1 MKIRENY
8 TCPLEIVHDIMKG
21 KWKTILLF
29 QLSGGGRSLSQLE
42 REIKGISQ
50 KMLLQQLGE
59 LQEYGLVEKHAFPG
73 YPLRVEYTLT
83 AGRGAKMME
92 AIRIMQEIG
101 TGYLAERAAADP
113 PDPDGGSI
121 PTEK

>member
-42 REIKGISQ
+42 REINGISQ
-50 KMLLQQLGE
+50 KMLLQQLRE
-59 LQEYGLVEKHAFPG
+59 LLEYGLVEKHAFPG

-83 AGRGAKMME
+83 AERGAKMME

-101 TGYLAERAAADP
+101 TGYLAERGAAGVPGPGEDT
-113 PDPDGGSI
+113 I

>member
-29 QLSGGGRSLSQLE
+29 QLSEGGRSLSQLE
-42 REIKGISQ
+42 HGINGISQ
-50 KMLLQQLGE
+50 KMLLQQLRE
-59 LQEYGLVEKHAFPG
+59 LREYGLVEKHTFPG

-92 AIRIMQEIG
+92 AVRIMQEIG
-101 TGYLAERAAADP
+101 AGYLEEHRADASDP
-113 PDPDGGSI
+113 PGKTA
-121 PTEK
+121 PTKK